1 MTTAWNR
8 DTDGARTHTP
18 DSIIRFNGTSN
29 IALMTGAPA
38 YLDNGSTSVTV
49 EGDSDTVNSGFSGN
63 TVGFTGTNDTAQIS
77 NGRIDTNATSVGSLT
92 IQGSGDSD
100 TTIAGTTQ
108 SYPALTAQTVS
119 DIDAIY
125 NAVLD
130 RDAAPADLV
139 SAQIVLASGGNLTTV
154 MSAVA
159 NSAELQADMASTY
172 AAEGVAAPTATKFTA
187 FADAMSTSYGSAI
200 ELVSI
205 DPATGAQT
213 ELADTSTTNL
223 LAELPVLETQAN
235 GVNLG
240 LQLADGTVV
249 QFASTQGVADF
260 LYAVSVQQMQATSF
274 VTDNYTLDT
283 QWLNTVDQPLLNN
296 AVKWTEQAA
305 SELAQGAAAVA
316 NLGIYTGYTNA
327 VLDPY
332 DQKATI
338 DNTAANLALQIA
350 GEAPAS
356 RQNAEVTISSDGVP
370 TQITVYTN
378 GGCTVHSLNGGI
390 TGYIEEAVST
400 LVSIAAVVTGQYYL
414 YLAAAAI
421 DTAQAGQAFANGQ
434 DLAGVLSLAE
444 AVSAGILGGT
454 GGTAPLG
461 TTPVP
466 APTVAQTVAQE
477 INVAAEAVGGVY
489 GVVKSAETGNGIGI
503 LAGALEAAAAAA
515 SGIGIYAG
523 PGQAQQILSTISTA
537 LGAASVATNMGGD
550 FASGNLAQ
558 GLVDSLNLYLPA
570 EALANASYQNSLTYL
585 DNGAW
590 ETVDAVGTV
599 AVALNSGGNSVG
611 LSPAALYL
619 DTEGAGTAPINSGT
633 LGAPG
638 ALWFSDGVG
647 PVPMALPIND
657 LTLPAFFHPGAD
669 LLTAAP
675 GYFGVAGDGSPP
687 AIIGPNGTVINA
699 DQLAALIRSN
709 GWQPGQLIQLFSCNT
724 GVLTENGD
732 QNIAQKLAIILDT
745 TVAAPSTFL
754 WTYSDGTYTNCP

>member
-1 MTTAWNR
+1 MSLSRAFGTTGQP
-8 DTDGARTHTP
+8 T
-18 DSIIRFNGTSN
+18 FTSSFE
-29 IALMTGAPA
+29 AL
-38 YLDNGSTSVTV
+38 
-49 EGDSDTVNSGFSGN
+49 
-63 TVGFTGTNDTAQIS
+63 
-77 NGRIDTNATSVGSLT
+77 
-92 IQGSGDSD
+92 SGDS
-100 TTIAGTTQ
+100 
-108 SYPALTAQTVS
+108 
-119 DIDAIY
+119 
-125 NAVLD
+125 
-130 RDAAPADLV
+130 
-139 SAQIVLASGGNLTTV
+139 
-154 MSAVA
+154 
-159 NSAELQADMASTY
+159 
-172 AAEGVAAPTATKFTA
+172 APTQTEFNA
-187 FADAMSTSYGSAI
+187 FADAMSTSYGAPI
-200 ELVSI
+200 ELFSV

-223 LAELPVLETQAN
+223 LAELPVLEAQAN

-240 LQLADGTVV
+240 LQLADGTQV
-249 QFASTQGVADF
+249 QFSSTARLADF
-260 LYAVSVQQMQATSF
+260 LYATSVQQMQATQF
-274 VTDNYTLDT
+274 VTDNYNLDT
-283 QWLNTVDQPLLNN
+283 QWLNTVDQPLLNSAIQWN
-296 AVKWTEQAA
+296 EQAVN
-305 SELAQGAAAVA
+305 Q
-316 NLGIYTGYTNA
+316 
-327 VLDPY
+327 
-332 DQKATI
+332 
-338 DNTAANLALQIA
+338 TAAGKTAQATESNIAASLALQIA

-356 RQNAEVTISSDGVP
+356 RQNDEVTISSNGTP

-378 GGCTVHSLNGGI
+378 GTCTIHSLNGGI

-400 LVSIAAVVTGQYYL
+400 LVSIAAVVTGQWYL
-414 YLAAAAI
+414 YYAAAAI
-421 DTAQAGQAFANGQ
+421 DAAQAGQAFANGQ
-434 DLAGVLSLAE
+434 DLAGILSLAE

-454 GGTAPLG
+454 GGTPPLG

-489 GVVKSAETGNGIGI
+489 GVVKSTETGNAIGI

-515 SGIGIYAG
+515 AGIGIEAG
-523 PGQAQQILSTISTA
+523 PGQAQQTLNLISTA

-590 ETVDAVGTV
+590 ETVDALGTV

-675 GYFGVAGDGSPP
+675 GYFGVAGDGSPT

-709 GWQPGQLIQLFSCNT
+709 GWQPGQPIQLFSCNT
-724 GVLTENGD
+724 GAPTENGD
-732 QNIAQKLAIILDT
+732 QNIAQKLAIVLDT

-754 WTYSDGTYTNCP
+754 WTYSDGTYTIAPDTNPSLNSNSPAAELTGTKPNLSTPGHWNIFSPGDSLPFVNQLGLYPTGANNMIIPPQSVAWHVI